1 MAQTVD
7 YFFSTSSP
15 WSYLGSRLF
24 TDLAAKANASVNCW
38 PVDFGVVFPA
48 TGGLPL
54 PKRAPARQAYRL
66 QELERWKRRR
76 AIPLVIHPDHFPA
89 RTPLSPKLL
98 IAARESGHDI
108 LELSNRVL
116 AALWADNKSIDDPDV
131 LVDLANELGMDG
143 PALLAAAETD
153 AVARTYEADS
163 KAAIERGVFG
173 APSFLIDGE
182 LFWGQDRIDFVAE
195 KLGVAL

>member
-1 MAQTVD
+1 MGKTVD

-24 TDLAAKANASVNCW
+24 TEIAAKAGAAVKIW
-38 PVDFGVVFPA
+38 PVDFGIVFPA

-76 AIPLVIHPDHFPA
+76 GIPLVIRPDNFPA
-89 RTPLSPKLL
+89 KTPLSPKLV
-98 IAARESGHDI
+98 IAAREAGVDA
-108 LELSNRVL
+108 LELSNRIL
-116 AALWADNKSIDDPDV
+116 ATLWAEDRSIDDPDI
-131 LVDLANELGMDG
+131 LTDLCNEMGLDG
-143 PALLAAAETD
+143 PALIAAAQTP
-153 AVARTYEADS
+153 AIAAMFEADS

-195 KLGVAL
+195 KLGVAI